1 MADTSYS
8 TLANDAV
15 TYIAE
20 KTLKIA
26 KRIVRFYDLAD
37 KAQLPS
43 QNSKTFQ
50 YTRYDRLPLPTSTL
64 TEGTTPSSRA
74 LSIST
79 VSATA
84 EQWGDVVTLTDVA
97 ELTIRH
103 KPLQKA
109 IQLLGFQSA
118 ETIEREI
125 YEVLMAGT
133 SVKYPGT
140 VTARYSL
147 TSSDVATA
155 DSVRTVVASLRA
167 LGAMGMERPVP
178 GTEDPELGD
187 LYVGVVDSYIEQD
200 ISSDPDFIEAVKY
213 ASAKRLW
220 EGEIGTF
227 LGVRFV
233 RSNSIPTLVSRAA
246 AAATAVD
253 NGGTL
258 TTSNYYRTMV
268 TGIDTTFGY
277 EKLIFQ
283 AEDDQVTG
291 AGNDNHISIVV
302 PAVSGYQ
309 SFNLYMSAGSASAN
323 AAGTTMY
330 LQNQTGPVVNGT
342 YLLGYATESGNN
354 YTHKT
359 SGTTAPAELNSATSK
374 VHTSFFIGKEAYTVV
389 DLQNLQSTLT
399 PNEASDSDPLKQRRK
414 AGWKVMFKAVI
425 NNNDFFTRLESE
437 SAYD

>member
-1 MADTSYS
+1 LADTTST

-20 KTLKIA
+20 KTLRIA
-26 KRIVRFYDLAD
+26 KRILRFYQLAD
-37 KAQLPS
+37 KAQLPT

-50 YTRYDRLPLPTSTL
+50 YTRYDRLPLPTGTL
-64 TEGTTPSSRA
+64 SEGVTPTSRA
-74 LSIST
+74 LAIST

-109 IQLLGFQSA
+109 IQLLGIQSG

-125 YEVLMAGT
+125 YEVVMAGT
-133 SVKYPGT
+133 AVHYPGT
-140 VTARYSL
+140 VTTRYGL
-147 TSSDVATA
+147 AATDVPTA
-155 DSVRTVVASLRA
+155 DTVRKVVASLRA
-167 LGAMGMERPVP
+167 NGAVGLEPPVA
-178 GTEDPELGD
+178 GTNDPELGD
-187 LYVGVVDSYIEQD
+187 LYVGVVDSYVEFD
-200 ISSDPDFIEAVKY
+200 ISSDPDFIDAKKY
-213 ASAKRLW
+213 ADAKRIW

-233 RSNSIPTLVSRAA
+233 RSNSIPTFTSRAA
-246 AAATAVD
+246 AVGTPTD

-258 TTSNYYRTMV
+258 PTNNDYRVMV
-268 TGIDTTFGY
+268 TGIDDTFGY

-283 AEDDQVTG
+283 ASNVEVVG
-291 AGNDNHISIVV
+291 AGNDNHISLVIPSV
-302 PAVSGYQ
+302 AGYTR
-309 SFNLYMSAGSASAN
+309 FNMYMSVGTAGAT
-323 AAGTTMY
+323 AAGDTMY
-330 LQNQTGPVVNGT
+330 LQNASGTVVAGT
-342 YLLGYATESGNN
+342 YLLGYATESGSN
-354 YTHKT
+354 YTQKT
-359 SGTTAPAELNSATSK
+359 SGAVGPAELALAGSK
-374 VHTSFFIGKEAYTVV
+374 VHTSFFIGKEAFTVV

-425 NNNDFFTRLESE
+425 NNNDFFARLESE